1 MRIAIENYF
10 GNDIIILDFKNMM
23 GSVDQIIIDDV
34 TEIALNQGYDFAD
47 LDEDEQGEYIR
58 LQEVTVDNSDDDAL
72 KDLLKLVQDLTEK
85 YI

>member
-10 GNDIIILDFKNMM
+10 GNDIIILDFKNRMN
-23 GSVDQIIIDDV
+23 SVDQIVIDDV

-58 LQEVTVDNSDDDAL
+58 LQEVNVDNSDDDAI

>member
-10 GNDIIILDFKNMM
+10 GNDIITLDFKQRFDE
-23 GSVDQIIIDDV
+23 VDQIVIDEV
-34 TEIALNQGYDFAD
+34 EEIATEHGYNFAD
-47 LDEDEQGEYIR
+47 LEEDEQGEYIR
-58 LQEVTVDNSDDDAL
+58 LQEVNVDNSDDDAI